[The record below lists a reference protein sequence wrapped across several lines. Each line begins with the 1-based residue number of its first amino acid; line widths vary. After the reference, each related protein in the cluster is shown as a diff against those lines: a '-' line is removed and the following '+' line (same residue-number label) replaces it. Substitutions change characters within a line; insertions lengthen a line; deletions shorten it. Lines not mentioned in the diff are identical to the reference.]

1 MTPLAERLAGI
12 AASLPAD
19 QLQVAAELSALSVE
33 VARLERAHLRPADV
47 PPVRWPPSLNWN
59 DPRVMRDGW

>member
-12 AASLPAD
+12 AASLPVD
-19 QLQVAAELSALSVE
+19 FQHIAAELSAASVE
-33 VARLERAHLRPADV
+33 VARLERAHPRPADV
-47 PPVRWPPSLNWN
+47 PSVRWPPSLNWN